1 MQTGSEREKYVHAKG
16 APAGL
21 RALMM
26 LDVVPAGHQAMAVVD
41 DRNAPHLKS
50 GEFAVVDPADRAPQ
64 HGELFAV
71 RYSRGPAI
79 MQVMWKEW
87 LGEANWWCR
96 CLDRPRGAAAI
107 AAWAQAGRTI
117 PSSDGPYAP
126 GGLESLIIGRIVGV
140 LVPLG
145 QGGRHD

>member
-1 MQTGSEREKYVHAKG
+1 MQTESEREKHVYATG
-16 APAGL
+16 APGDL
-21 RALMM
+21 RALMV
-26 LDVVPAGHQAMAVVD
+26 LDHVPARHQAMAVVD
-41 DRNAPHLKS
+41 DRNAPHLRS
-50 GEFAVVDPADRAPQ
+50 GEFAVVDPVDRVPQ

-79 MQVMWKEW
+79 MQAMWMHW

-96 CLDRPRGAAAI
+96 CLDRPRGAAGI
-107 AAWAQAGRTI
+107 PAWAREGRTI

-145 QGGRHD
+145 QGAR